1 MNSTISRFG
10 CPLKIHTDQGNNV
23 DGNLIYQPCDLL
35 EISKTR
41 TTAYRLAPNGQVER
55 YNRLLTQMIHCYI
68 QKNKHNSD
76 AYLQQLTGAIRST
89 ENRQTGFI
97 PNCMIFGR
105 ENVHP
110 IDSFLGLNMAEKQDI
125 SEYVKNLRD
134 TLVEVHYL
142 ARTNIKAAQ
151 MRQKK
156 YYDVVIN
163 YRTYKVGD
171 VVLKV
176 DTVRK
181 IGVSPKLKS
190 PWKGPYIVLEV
201 KSPVLYRIKNKKTIK
216 VVHHDRLKLC
226 NDREFPKWL
235 RKLRSDITNY
245 VESIDSEQ
253 EREEEVDL
261 DIAWMFDEDMVRRQK
276 LQSGFLTDSILTDG
290 ITQSESL
297 TDKYLLDKTP
307 QSDCLTCIPDLDRS
321 NQSGSLIDS
330 VANPV
335 RFTLRDWENLLNLSN
350 DMGDQTIVYELDS
363 SPNAT
368 SEIALQSTS
377 NTKGQQ
383 LILGLTSTLKSMLRK
398 YSVACHCI

>member
-1 MNSTISRFG
+1 
-10 CPLKIHTDQGNNV
+10 
-23 DGNLIYQPCDLL
+23 
-35 EISKTR
+35 
-41 TTAYRLAPNGQVER
+41 
-55 YNRLLTQMIHCYI
+55 
-68 QKNKHNSD
+68 
-76 AYLQQLTGAIRST
+76 
-89 ENRQTGFI
+89 
-97 PNCMIFGR
+97 MIFGR

-110 IDSFLGLNMAEKQDI
+110 IDSFLGLNMAEKQEI

-201 KSPVLYRIKNKKTIK
+201 KSPVLYRIKNRKTIK